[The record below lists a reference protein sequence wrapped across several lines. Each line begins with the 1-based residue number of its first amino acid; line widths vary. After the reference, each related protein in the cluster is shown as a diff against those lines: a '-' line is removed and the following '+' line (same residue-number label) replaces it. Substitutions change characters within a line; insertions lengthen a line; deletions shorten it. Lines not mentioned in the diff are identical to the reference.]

1 MKKWLWSKTYFS
13 GLQAEASTEL
23 YDNKDERK
31 GEPKAKVWPM
41 VLGACLGLLIIIIM
55 GLILWKTGLLAKMRP
70 YQKNENAQNN
80 TRQMQ
85 SLSILDLPAD

>member
-1 MKKWLWSKTYFS
+1 
-13 GLQAEASTEL
+13 
-23 YDNKDERK
+23 
-31 GEPKAKVWPM
+31 M

-85 SLSILDLPAD
+85 SLSIVDLPADQ

>member
-1 MKKWLWSKTYFS
+1 MIFKNVFFS
-13 GLQAEASTEL
+13 GLQEEASTEL
-23 YDNKDERK
+23 YSNKDERK
-31 GEPKAKVWPM
+31 GAAKAKVWPM

-70 YQKNENAQNN
+70 YQKKEDGQNN

-85 SLSILDLPAD
+85 SLSMVDLPAD